1 MMPADTRR
9 FSYDVGRFQTDVLV
23 YPRLSSLYSKYRLVA
38 IVGTSLVFSIHLRIY
53 IVPSH
58 LLSKLAVKALSIFES
73 LLLTHL
79 EPP

>member
-1 MMPADTRR
+1 MPADTRR

-23 YPRLSSLYSKYRLVA
+23 YPRLSSLYYKYRLVA

-58 LLSKLAVKALSIFES
+58 LLSKSAVKALSIFES